1 MSFIF
6 DHQALPSTPST
17 PPASPV
23 LPARIRARIWA
34 GLFALL
40 LLAVVVGAALLF

>member
-6 DHQALPSTPST
+6 DHQALPSTP
-17 PPASPV
+17 PAPTA
-23 LPARIRARIWA
+23 LPARIQARIWA

-40 LLAVVVGAALLF
+40 LLAAVVGSALLF

>member
-6 DHQALPSTPST
+6 DHQALPSTPPELS
-17 PPASPV
+17 
-23 LPARIRARIWA
+23 ARIQARIWA

-40 LLAVVVGAALLF
+40 LLAGVIGALLLF

>member
-6 DHQALPSTPST
+6 DHQAMSSTPSA
-17 PPASPV
+17 PSV
-23 LPARIRARIWA
+23 LPARIQARIWA

-40 LLAVVVGAALLF
+40 LLAVVVGAVLLF

>member
-6 DHQALPSTPST
+6 DHQALPSTP
-17 PPASPV
+17 PASSE
-23 LPARIRARIWA
+23 LPARIKARIWG

-40 LLAVVVGAALLF
+40 LLAVVIGSLLLF